1 MESNE
6 FYRLMKEAQTGNLTS
21 YENGNATYAVPSN
34 GITSDNFYD
43 LMNAARSGNLSR
55 DENGN
60 FSYKKPVSTGA
71 SSSDAVK
78 NAIAAAKQAA
88 TKAGNEVYSFLQ
100 GTDEAAQ
107 NNWLNDLNRQND
119 EQQANIDRLN
129 TRLDEIKEADSNTPF
144 SEKIKTLITGEK
156 SEAAKARDE
165 EKVNLQK
172 ALEQALEENK
182 LTKSKLDVAQQ
193 AYEKRTIRSSVE
205 AAREGAASYTDLIKD
220 YSQSLDKLNK
230 DRATAIEDLNRIR
243 NGAGY
248 YGAASTYEED
258 KARQEA
264 DEKDALARLEAAE
277 KQIQRITGMRN
288 YAFARSANDKGADA
302 IIRQGE
308 ELARTAKEQYLAGN
322 MPDPTTNADYRTWVD
337 SNPGKTAKDYAE
349 QQYADREPNN
359 LWTQE
364 EKNLY
369 YILMTDSPER
379 AYQYAVGVNSAIN
392 REVNER
398 TVSSITD
405 LFPNYDLSKEAREGR
420 SGAANALMTL
430 GNKMS
435 DAAGI
440 VGGVATAP
448 TKLFNWLDNIYQN
461 NERDGYYAGNNTP
474 RISDYTDRLLG
485 QNTERL
491 NSYGT
496 IREDVPILGG
506 KGLGDLYQLVESV
519 AQSMTYGAGL
529 SKAFGVG
536 ATTAAGI
543 QAAQKAAKLSTG
555 LIFFGQAADSSYN
568 EYVQRGM
575 SREQAAVGSFFA
587 GLAEAMGEELSIDHL
602 ISGDIADGLAKY
614 VAKQSF
620 IEASEEGFTNVLNLF
635 GDELAARMTG
645 GESKMRQDIEALKRS
660 GMSEEDAKRQ
670 VWKQFVDDTVFDM
683 LGGAISGGLSSGAY
697 AAPNALYNYV
707 QNRNNQNQQNQQTA
721 QPAQTTQ
728 TETSQRPTTRNPL
741 YEALNSQT
749 PAAETA
755 TVAENAATE
764 EPAPATPA
772 TAQAAET
779 PTGETT
785 TPTLEE
791 RRADLQRRLE
801 DAMKRAETAP
811 EEEWAALGEELDALD
826 AEGRQLQTEETQQAR
841 VQNGEVSKGYGTP
854 ENHID
859 RRTSESVGNVGMK
872 SFQFDNPQ
880 LHGYYVEAAQAL
892 FDEVQNAEDAD
903 YGRKVNPNTRYE
915 RGSAI
920 TGPIRRLMD
929 MGLTKPQI
937 VKCLQDIIADNG
949 QENYAAA
956 KRVEL
961 VLNDMLTNGWQG
973 QRGRNDWHEA
983 NADYIAA
990 KDAIDGGI
998 KADSWERF
1006 LAQNELSLID
1016 GTVTEEELRA
1026 EWEQMHPQEEAAT
1039 VAEPEAASEPA
1050 QPVETT
1056 SAGTK
1061 QNAQTGTDSRGYTGP
1076 LVDTQDRVFE
1086 TNLSEEEKKVPGLT
1100 AEEAR
1105 HIQHHDAEVDARA
1118 KARIQNGITQA
1129 RKNLL
1134 SAESWSDEDTATAGY
1149 IIQAELAAAERA
1161 TSPEKKAE
1169 IYKRIAELKKQWNKQ
1184 GTEQGRAL
1192 RQRQRFVAEDIVST
1206 AADILYGEKKN
1217 DRTQKALRK
1226 LNPQAKDEIMSKVR
1240 DFAERFN
1247 DMQKGKGTV
1256 GDLIQLIKDVSVQ
1269 RRTTGLFSREN
1280 GRPVDFALSEVAK
1293 QDGGV
1298 DFLKELA
1305 TTQIKSIASDYLKP
1319 GIIDQIKSWRFMAM
1333 LSNAATT
1340 TANAGSNFVF
1350 GSFMEALSG
1359 NLALPFDMLMSQVT
1373 GQREVAGELG
1383 AFSKTKWQG
1392 SYDAMLRSFLEVT
1405 LDAETAQ
1412 ADYGYKELKGGTFKM
1427 VGNPLERLLA
1437 TMQKYQGY
1445 ALKTTDQAA
1454 KGGTEA
1460 QVRKGLGKLAEQ
1472 GKAKAE
1478 NIDALADQEAKYRT
1492 LQTEGEVS
1500 RLVQGGRRLI
1510 DEIRFLHIGNER
1522 TGKYG
1527 LGSDIMPFAQV
1538 PANAVAVTL
1547 ESNPAIGA
1555 VKAIVETAKV
1565 LADGKNVEPGQQAK
1579 AARAWGRVANG
1590 VAVAA
1595 TFAALAA
1602 KGYLRDE
1609 DDENKDIA
1617 AQRKAEGR
1625 SGVQLNISALL
1636 RGDPSEREH
1645 DLWIDFSWIPPLNGL
1660 ANFGVDMYRAYTED
1674 GHISFKDVTLASGD
1688 ALASA
1693 FMDFPAV
1700 SKISSMIQTYR
1711 YSEADGILGKAL
1723 ETGVTGAAQTA
1734 SSILVPNAVRAA
1746 AAGLDPYERDVY
1758 NTDTYG
1764 EGIVNNLISGIPGLR
1779 ETLPE
1784 RLDTFGQPIKNEG
1797 GALHFLD
1804 KTLIPGNVNRHD
1816 RQSAASKYVE
1826 DLIDKTGDKKL
1837 QPSRNPPYKATLGDG
1852 DDKQSVKLTAA
1863 ERREYQQTRGQAILE
1878 MTEALAG
1885 SQAANGATDEQ
1896 KALFNAIKNA
1906 AKHQAEAELAESKGI
1921 EHTASQIQGKDFMSF
1936 AVMGAP
1942 DAVLDRLAENGM
1954 TGKGRNLLWDT
1965 LHSNGESPQNIVS
1978 AIDQIDP
1985 DGNGRASQADLYAYL
2000 RDKDNLTAE
2009 QKQSIWETYNPT
2021 GKTSYANYAAKN
2033 GGDSSKASQPT
2044 GNLLYDYTR

>member
-1 MESNE
+1 MADKWDQLAAQAAGNNNTGGSN
-6 FYRLMKEAQTGNLTS
+6 
-21 YENGNATYAVPSN
+21 
-34 GITSDNFYD
+34 
-43 LMNAARSGNLSR
+43 
-55 DENGN
+55 
-60 FSYKKPVSTGA
+60 TGA
-71 SSSDAVK
+71 AVASGTSTATGDK
-78 NAIAAAKQAA
+78 WDRLAAQ
-88 TKAGNEVYSFLQ
+88 
-100 GTDEAAQ
+100 AAQ
-107 NNWLNDLNRQND
+107 NNAGSISSGNSAVSDAVRNAINAARQWAVQEHNNTVDLLQND
-119 EQQANIDRLN
+119 NAAYNWLVKTRQQSEDAQATVDNLN
-129 TRLDEIKEADSNTPF
+129 SRLDEIRKDANTGRFQEEHENDIAGVLSRLIQGDKTEAYT
-144 SEKIKTLITGEK
+144 EQT
-156 SEAAKARDE
+156 
-165 EKVNLQK
+165 NLQK
-172 ALEQALEENK
+172 ALEQAEEENK
-182 LTKSKLDVAQQ
+182 LAKAKLDNAQTVADM
-193 AYEKRTIRSSVE
+193 RNIRSSVE
-205 AAREGAASYTDLIKD
+205 AARESASSYNDLSKS
-220 YSQSLDKLNK
+220 YSQSLDQLNK
-230 DRATAIEDLNRIR
+230 ARAAAVEDLNRIR

-264 DEKDALARLEAAE
+264 DEKGALARLEKLE
-277 KQIQRITGMRN
+277 RQIERVGGMRE
-288 YAFARSANDKGADA
+288 YAMSRMANERGAEA
-302 IIRQGE
+302 VIRQGE

-322 MPDPTTNADYRTWVD
+322 IPDPTSNADYRTWVEN
-337 SNPGKTAKDYAE
+337 NPGKTARDYAE
-349 QQYADREPNN
+349 QQYADREPND

-364 EKNLY
+364 EKNRY
-369 YILMTDSPER
+369 FILMTDSPER
-379 AYQYAVGVNSAIN
+379 AFQYAVEINSAIN
-392 REVNER
+392 SEANAVAAER
-398 TVSSITD
+398 FAK
-405 LFPNYDLSKEAREGR
+405 LFPNYDMSEEAQAGR
-420 SGAANALMTL
+420 SGITNALMRA
-430 GNKMS
+430 GNAAS
-435 DAAGI
+435 DVAGI
-440 VGGVATAP
+440 AGGVATGP
-448 TKLFNWLDNIYQN
+448 VKLFNWLDNIYQN
-461 NERDGYYAGNNTP
+461 NEKDGYYAGNSTP
-474 RISDYTDRLLG
+474 RITDYTDRLLG

-491 NSYGT
+491 NNSYGT
-496 IREDVPILGG
+496 IRDDVPILGG

-529 SKAFGVG
+529 LKAFGVG
-536 ATTAAGI
+536 ATTAA
-543 QAAQKAAKLSTG
+543 AQQAAKLSTG

-602 ISGDIADGLAKY
+602 IGGDISEGLAKY

-670 VWKQFVDDTVFDM
+670 VWTQFVDDTVFDM
-683 LGGAISGGLSSGAY
+683 LGGAFSGGLSSGAY

-707 QNRNNQNQQNQQTA
+707 QNRNSRNQQN
-721 QPAQTTQ
+721 TQ
-728 TETSQRPTTRNPL
+728 TEQPAGSAAAGAQTRNPL
-741 YEALNSQT
+741 YEAMRGAAAASTAQTVQTNQT

-755 TVAENAATE
+755 TVAGNATTPQTPENAVG
-764 EPAPATPA
+764 
-772 TAQAAET
+772 AAEA
-779 PTGETT
+779 PTGEI
-785 TPTLEE
+785 TPPAAPNAQGEAGVQSQTADTAEQTRAQTADVKEDIDSGIDRLIGISKVDFGSGSRKDAYSRLKRAQLPIIEKLVNLYSTAFSTDDAAYDRAQSDADTRTPQSLQDE
-791 RRADLQRRLE
+791 LNKELDLIRRAARKTQDAKGKYDYYQEKGAYDDGRRHPYANQARADYENTRGYLE
-801 DAMKRAETAP
+801 QQLEAAARTKLALEIQNGTRTRPAKVSNVGQAQQSENETA
-811 EEEWAALGEELDALD
+811 A
-826 AEGRQLQTEETQQAR
+826 
-841 VQNGEVSKGYGTP
+841 
-854 ENHID
+854 
-859 RRTSESVGNVGMK
+859 
-872 SFQFDNPQ
+872 
-880 LHGYYVEAAQAL
+880 
-892 FDEVQNAEDAD
+892 
-903 YGRKVNPNTRYE
+903 
-915 RGSAI
+915 SA
-920 TGPIRRLMD
+920 
-929 MGLTKPQI
+929 
-937 VKCLQDIIADNG
+937 N
-949 QENYAAA
+949 
-956 KRVEL
+956 
-961 VLNDMLTNGWQG
+961 
-973 QRGRNDWHEA
+973 
-983 NADYIAA
+983 
-990 KDAIDGGI
+990 
-998 KADSWERF
+998 
-1006 LAQNELSLID
+1006 
-1016 GTVTEEELRA
+1016 
-1026 EWEQMHPQEEAAT
+1026 EAAT
-1039 VAEPEAASEPA
+1039 ATEPESAPGPAQPAEAASTEGGQAA
-1050 QPVETT
+1050 Q
-1056 SAGTK
+1056 
-1061 QNAQTGTDSRGYTGP
+1061 NGTDSRGYTGP

-1086 TNLSEEEKKVPGLT
+1086 TNLTDDEKKVHGLT

-1129 RKNLL
+1129 RKDLL

-1149 IIQAELAAAERA
+1149 IIQSELAAAERA

-1269 RRTTGLFSREN
+1269 RQTTGLFSREN

-1293 QDGGV
+1293 QDGGI

-1305 TTQIKSIASDYLKP
+1305 TSQIKSIASDYIKP
-1319 GIIDQIKSWRFMAM
+1319 GIIDQLKSWRFMAM
-1333 LSNAATT
+1333 LSNPATT
-1340 TANAGSNFVF
+1340 NANAGSNFIF

-1359 NLALPFDMLMSQVT
+1359 NLALPFDMLMSNVT

-1437 TMQKYQGY
+1437 TIQKYQGY

-1460 QVRKGLGKLAEQ
+1460 QVREGLWKLAER

-1478 NIDALADQEAKYRT
+1478 NIDALARQEAEYRT
-1492 LQTEGEVS
+1492 LQSKGKVS
-1500 RLVQGGRRLI
+1500 TAVNKIRGAV
-1510 DEIRFLHIGNER
+1510 DEAAHVGNEK

-1547 ESNPAIGA
+1547 ESNPVIGA
-1555 VKAIVETAKV
+1555 TKALVETAKV
-1565 LADGKNVEPGQQAK
+1565 LRDGKNVEPGQQAK

-1609 DDENKDIA
+1609 DDDNKDIA
-1617 AQRKAEGR
+1617 TQRKAEGR

-1636 RGDPSEREH
+1636 RGDPSERE
-1645 DLWIDFSWIPPLNGL
+1645 DDFWINFSWIPPLNGL
-1660 ANFGVDMYRAYTED
+1660 ANFGIDLYKAYTDD

-1700 SKISSMIQTYR
+1700 SKISSMIKTYQW
-1711 YSEADGILGKAL
+1711 SDAEGVVGKGL
-1723 ETGVTGAAQTA
+1723 ETLATGAAQTA
-1734 SSILVPNAVRAA
+1734 SSMLVPNAVRAA

-1764 EGIVNNLISGIPGLR
+1764 RGILYNLIAGVPGLR
-1779 ETLPE
+1779 QTLPE
-1784 RLDTFGQPIKNEG
+1784 RLDTFGQPMKNEG
-1797 GALHFLD
+1797 GLLHFLD
-1804 KTLIPGNVNRHD
+1804 KTVIPGDVNQHN

-1826 DLIDKTGDKKL
+1826 ELIAKTGDKKL
-1837 QPSRNPPYKATLGDG
+1837 QPSRNAPYNVTLGDG
-1852 DDKQSVKLTAA
+1852 DDKQKVELTTA
-1863 ERREYQQTRGQAILE
+1863 ERREYQQTRGQAISE

-1906 AKHQAEAELAESKGI
+1906 AEHQAEAELAESKGI

-1936 AVMGAP
+1936 AVMGTP

-2000 RDKDNLTAE
+2000 RDKDNLTVE